1 MRCSLSRPASSA
13 CTGRDKLH
21 LIAPLGYA
29 HFSWL
34 LQRCYLVLTDS
45 GGLQEEAPVL
55 GKPVLVMRETTER
68 PEALEAGT
76 AELVGTDPARIV
88 GAVERLFDDPA
99 AYARMAQARNPY
111 GDGTAAVQIAAC
123 LAAWDRSLD

>member
-1 MRCSLSRPASSA
+1 
-13 CTGRDKLH
+13 
-21 LIAPLGYA
+21 
-29 HFSWL
+29 
-34 LQRCYLVLTDS
+34 
-45 GGLQEEAPVL
+45 
-55 GKPVLVMRETTER
+55 VLVMRETTER

-88 GAVERLFDDPA
+88 GAVERLFDDSA